1 MDDVTKAM
9 KTEPKDAIAAL
20 DTLIKQYED
29 LKETLYGRLSG
40 YQVMIKQQYKD
51 HSEKV
56 QSILD
61 RGTQPLKKTYIC
73 KRLGLMGRKK
83 DDHRINFDSMPCSA
97 FDSRSDKEDIA
108 LKSLTVSNN
117 HYDVF

>member
-40 YQVMIKQQYKD
+40 YQVMIK
-51 HSEKV
+51 
-56 QSILD
+56 
-61 RGTQPLKKTYIC
+61 
-73 KRLGLMGRKK
+73 
-83 DDHRINFDSMPCSA
+83 
-97 FDSRSDKEDIA
+97 
-108 LKSLTVSNN
+108 
-117 HYDVF
+117 